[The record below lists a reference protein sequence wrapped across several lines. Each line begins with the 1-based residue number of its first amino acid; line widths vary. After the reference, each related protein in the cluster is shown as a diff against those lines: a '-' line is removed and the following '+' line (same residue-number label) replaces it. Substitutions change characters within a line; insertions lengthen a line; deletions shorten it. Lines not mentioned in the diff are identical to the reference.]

1 MILKISQWLLL
12 LTFTSIFLASK
23 FYVNSKVGLRP
34 EDFVGFLCILSLP
47 IFVLK
52 TSHLIPKRILII
64 ALLYFF
70 YLLVVSLLQGV
81 EYTNNIFVLYFKELS
96 YFSYFLVA
104 FYFFYHSSEKSI
116 SRFLSFFII
125 LSVPNVLY
133 LYYQLITGNT
143 IGMYGVSFYGHG
155 NSPASSGLL
164 GLAIFLLVYF
174 YYHFVNKNLLI
185 FFYLIAA
192 LMIVFFIGSKIA
204 AVGLLSFYFMMTI
217 LERNFN
223 KFFSSMF
230 VILIIGFV
238 LNYSINSG
246 IGALHR
252 LDQIFSPI
260 DAIINRGIWFKFQWI
275 EGIFDMIFGGGL
287 KMGHLS
293 YDSSFSYGM
302 AMDNQFLYFLLVLGF
317 IGSLIFF
324 YLLIL
329 IIIKHPRGS
338 RQRKIQI
345 SLTISYFSMGMGA
358 EVFQLS
364 LSGLMFWIISG
375 LLLGYSSKISYGNK
389 TVNNSHAF

>member
-12 LTFTSIFLASK
+12 LTFASIFLVSK
-23 FYVNSKVGLRP
+23 LYVNSKFGLRP
-34 EDFVGFLCILSLP
+34 EDFVGFLCILFLP
-47 IFVLK
+47 ILVLK

-64 ALLYFF
+64 TLLYFY
-70 YLLVVSLLQGV
+70 YLLVISLLQGV

-96 YFSYFLVA
+96 YFSYFLAA
-104 FYFFYHSSEKSI
+104 FYFFYNSSEKNI
-116 SRFLSFFII
+116 SRFWTFFVI

-143 IGMYGVSFYGHG
+143 LGMYGVSFYGHG

-164 GLAIFLLVYF
+164 GLAVFFLVYF
-174 YYHFVNKNLLI
+174 YYNFVNNNLLI
-185 FFYLIAA
+185 FFYLIAT
-192 LMIVFFIGSKIA
+192 LIIVFFIGSKL
-204 AVGLLSFYFMMTI
+204 AVIGALSFYFMMTI
-217 LERNFN
+217 LERNFS
-223 KFFSSMF
+223 KFFSSIF

-246 IGALHR
+246 LGALHR
-252 LDQIFSPI
+252 LDQVFSPF

-275 EGIFDMIFGGGL
+275 EGIFGFIFGGGL
-287 KMGHLS
+287 KMGHISSDL
-293 YDSSFSYGM
+293 SFSYGM
-302 AMDNQFLYFLLVLGF
+302 AMDNQFLYFLLVLG
-317 IGSLIFF
+317 ITGSLIFF

-329 IIIKHPRGS
+329 LITSLPRGS
-338 RQRKIQI
+338 RQRKVQI

-364 LSGLMFWIISG
+364 ISGLIFWIISG
-375 LLLGYSSKISYGNK
+375 LLLGYSNKISYGNK